1 MELILDADLEDL
13 QFWMVEADE
22 QLQVLDED
30 LIRLERESDDEDLL
44 QRIFRAAHTLKGSS
58 GTIKHNR
65 MAHLT
70 HAMEGVLDEL
80 RDDKMSVTSD
90 LIDVLL
96 DSLDNLGLLKD
107 EVTTLTVNDDIPV
120 DELVDRLN
128 ALREASEAAADDTEA
143 AEEPAADAAPAAK
156 PAFSFDLTE
165 AQQDV
170 IQSATVK
177 GDSVFHINVG
187 IDPESALLAARKLQL
202 LTEAA
207 SAGEV
212 LVSVPTMDEVMEE
225 SSSTDLDLLLV
236 TKESEAAVH
245 SALSVILDVQ
255 DIAIVSF
262 EATEE
267 AAEAEAG
274 AEPAA
279 AANGARAAAPP
290 RPAAKAA
297 AKAAATTVRVDVE
310 RLDALMNLVGE
321 MVIDKTRL
329 LQLGRELSARYDS
342 DPSVQALADANSHI
356 GRITDELQEEVMR
369 SRMLPVEN
377 VFNRFPRMI
386 RDLTRKAGKKINFVV
401 EGKETELDRSVI
413 EEIGDPLIHLLRNSI
428 DHGIEVPE
436 DRVAAGKSEEGTITL
451 SARHE
456 ENHIVIRVAD
466 DGKGIDGEKVAAKA
480 VKNGL
485 LTQEAADR
493 LTPAES
499 ADLIFA
505 AGLSTAEVVSEVSGR
520 GVGMD
525 IVKTNIEKLNGTVS
539 ISTELGK
546 GTEIE
551 VHMPLTLAII
561 RALLTKVEGRVF
573 SVPLVSV
580 RETLELA
587 GQSIRT
593 VGGREVIMLRGE
605 VLPLLRL
612 NQVFPARNG
621 LPELANGEGA
631 GAEIDDNNRF
641 IVAVRLGDRQVG
653 MIVDELVG
661 EQEVV
666 IKSLGNFI
674 GDVDGIAG
682 ATILGDGRVAMIVDV
697 GGVLQQAIK
706 LDGVGAQVEPDGVP
720 AA

>member
-1 MELILDADLEDL
+1 MDLILDADPEDL
-13 QFWMVEADE
+13 QFWMIEADE

-30 LIRLERESDDEDLL
+30 LIRLERESDDSELL

-80 RDDKMSVTSD
+80 RNDKMSVTSD

-107 EVTTLTVNDDIPV
+107 EVTTLTVNEAIPV
-120 DELVDRLN
+120 DDLVDRLN
-128 ALREASEAAADDTEA
+128 VLREAAEAGDL
-143 AEEPAADAAPAAK
+143 APAATAPEAANPQADE
-156 PAFSFDLTE
+156 PAEADPAAAEVSFKLSEVDRQAIE
-165 AQQDV
+165 
-170 IQSATVK
+170 SASVK
-177 GDSVFHINVG
+177 GDSVLHVHVE
-187 IDPESALLAARKLQL
+187 IDPESALLAARMLQV

-207 SAGEV
+207 STGQV
-212 LVSVPTMDEVMEE
+212 LASIPTMDEVMEE
-225 SSSTDLDLLLV
+225 SDSTALDLLLV
-236 TKESEAAVH
+236 TKENETVVNN
-245 SALSVILDVQ
+245 ALVVILDVQ
-255 DIAIVSF
+255 SIKFSTYEPGGDAP
-262 EATEE
+262 EE
-267 AAEAEAG
+267 MTAPSTG
-274 AEPAA
+274 STNGTKAA
-279 AANGARAAAPP
+279 A
-290 RPAAKAA
+290 RPAAKAP
-297 AKAAATTVRVDVE
+297 ATTVRVDVE
-310 RLDALMNLVGE
+310 RLDNLMNLVGE

-329 LQLGRELSARYDS
+329 LQLSRELSSRFDNDS
-342 DPSVQALADANSHI
+342 SVEALANTNSHI

-369 SRMLPVEN
+369 SRMLPIEN

-428 DHGIEVPE
+428 DHGIEMPA
-436 DRVAAGKSEEGTITL
+436 DRKAAGKPEEGTITL

-456 ENHIVIRVAD
+456 ENHIIISVSD
-466 DGKGIDGEKVAAKA
+466 DGGGVDGEKVKAKA
-480 VKNGL
+480 VANGL
-485 LTQEAADR
+485 LTAEAAKR
-493 LTPAES
+493 LTSAES
-499 ADLIFA
+499 VDLIFA
-505 AGLSTAEVVSEVSGR
+505 AGLSTAEAVSEVSGR

-539 ISTELGK
+539 ISTEMGN

-580 RETLELA
+580 RETLEVSA
-587 GQSIRT
+587 QSIQT
-593 VGGREVIMLRGE
+593 VGGREVIQLRGD

-612 NQVFPARNG
+612 NRVFPRRDR
-621 LPELANGEGA
+621 LPELTAANDEHE
-631 GAEIDDNNRF
+631 EISDDRRF

-666 IKSLGNFI
+666 IKSLGTFI
-674 GDVDGIAG
+674 GDGDGIAG

-697 GGVLQQAIK
+697 GGVLQKAIEINSGELK
-706 LDGVGAQVEPDGVP
+706 TAESDVTA
-720 AA
+720 